1 MLVNVCCILKRD
13 GNATLA
19 FDELKKLLELQF
31 STVNN
36 DFFINVELVILT
48 NVASRIRK
56 FKEALALISLY
67 LEKKMKILH
76 F

>member
-1 MLVNVCCILKRD
+1 MLLAGC
-13 GNATLA
+13 GNNN
-19 FDELKKLLELQF
+19 DKEKEREQLKKLLELQF